1 MFVLKLF
8 DNSTISP
15 KMQAKGDNTE
25 VDVRSGSLAE
35 RHSSG
40 WEIDHEPKVGRR
52 CTAEGRGGGKESSG
66 MRKRGCEWRMR
77 ERENIIWGGRWRWR
91 CGVRGLPLNK
101 WSKFAR
107 LYNLRPGRDYA
118 QNASRSV
125 DLWFGRHFFFCRAP
139 TALFRQLCY
148 TRFFKDDEKYSSCCW
163 RVCIVWSIRT
173 VICNRLKEKYFNI
186 FLWRERIIITSIEIY
201 FVYINN
207 TKGYTW

>member
-77 ERENIIWGGRWRWR
+77 ERENIIWGGGDGGAVYEGFPSTSDRSSLDYIT
-91 CGVRGLPLNK
+91 CGRVATMLRMHRGA
-101 WSKFAR
+101 WICDSDAI
-107 LYNLRPGRDYA
+107 
-118 QNASRSV
+118 
-125 DLWFGRHFFFCRAP
+125 FFFVARRRHYSGNFVTRVFLRMMKNILHVVDAFVLCEVLGR
-139 TALFRQLCY
+139 LF
-148 TRFFKDDEKYSSCCW
+148 
-163 RVCIVWSIRT
+163 
-173 VICNRLKEKYFNI
+173 VID
-186 FLWRERIIITSIEIY
+186 
-201 FVYINN
+201 
-207 TKGYTW
+207 

>member
-1 MFVLKLF
+1 MFTLKLF

-77 ERENIIWGGRWRWR
+77 ERENIIWGGGDGGAVYEGFPSTSDRSSLDYIT
-91 CGVRGLPLNK
+91 CGRVATMLRMHRGA
-101 WSKFAR
+101 WICDSDAI
-107 LYNLRPGRDYA
+107 
-118 QNASRSV
+118 
-125 DLWFGRHFFFCRAP
+125 FFCRAP

-163 RVCIVWSIRT
+163 RVCSIVWSIRT

-201 FVYINN
+201 FV
-207 TKGYTW
+207 